1 MSVEDIMKEH
11 GFRISASC
19 AGQAWYTKFVEHEGR
34 RAYITVMD
42 ETGDGLPQKL
52 NEPVQV
58 GLYDLRSGEELVN
71 CRIISSLTDYLD
83 SLED

>member
-19 AGQAWYTKFVEHEGR
+19 AGQAWYTKFVEYKGR

-58 GLYDLRSGEELVN
+58 GFYDLRSGEELVN
-71 CRIISSLTDYLD
+71 SRTISSLNDYLD